1 MSRHKVIIKCL
12 PFEIQTLDGKRKLE
26 NGENGLI
33 IKKNKTRGKKS
44 VWLDWVKGS
53 DSGLLSSWL
62 DQFKSTIRVVPKNL
76 LNPIQFI

>member
-44 VWLDWVKGS
+44 VWLD
-53 DSGLLSSWL
+53 
-62 DQFKSTIRVVPKNL
+62 
-76 LNPIQFI
+76 